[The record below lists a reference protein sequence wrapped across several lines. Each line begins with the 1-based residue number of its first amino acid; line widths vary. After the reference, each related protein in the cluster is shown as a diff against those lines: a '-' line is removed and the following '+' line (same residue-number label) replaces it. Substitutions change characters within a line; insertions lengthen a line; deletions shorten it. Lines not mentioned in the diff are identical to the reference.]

1 MRASVTPVTGVES
14 RAAIGFVSI
23 QNHLAEQD
31 KWFANRGIFYP
42 SSISLVPDAA
52 VTHVPKNA
60 FTSCQLPCLLQNKKA
75 RTPHFA
81 LCLPAAH
88 REGTRTPY
96 PHSATLSLHPA
107 TSQMDYSAFPF
118 YSSSGSSSGM
128 TSPHGSLNIGRGQG
142 DGAELSPT
150 AIPISPLLEPPD
162 DATVSITF
170 APSLRDDERLPD
182 SIIVSANH
190 VYFYV
195 HRHRIINA
203 SSNGFDG
210 LFYDVEHVYGGSLP
224 TIFCPEVGDTLN
236 IVLHMI
242 YNMSS
247 LHYYPALQTVDAAL
261 TAMVKYGIPIEPYA
275 APQHQL
281 YQLLLSHAPYHPIE
295 TYALAASHGLEE
307 VAVVTSGHLLSFN
320 MTQLT
325 DELVTKMGAIY
336 LKRLVLLH
344 QQRMTALRHILL
356 QAPRTHSPIASCRHS
371 QQSQV
376 VREWALSTA
385 QLAWDATP
393 SISANTLRLHLEQ
406 IGEKITCGV
415 CRQML
420 VERIHSVVHSWS
432 LVKQTI

>member
-1 MRASVTPVTGVES
+1 
-14 RAAIGFVSI
+14 
-23 QNHLAEQD
+23 
-31 KWFANRGIFYP
+31 
-42 SSISLVPDAA
+42 
-52 VTHVPKNA
+52 
-60 FTSCQLPCLLQNKKA
+60 
-75 RTPHFA
+75 
-81 LCLPAAH
+81 
-88 REGTRTPY
+88 
-96 PHSATLSLHPA
+96 
-107 TSQMDYSAFPF
+107 
-118 YSSSGSSSGM
+118 
-128 TSPHGSLNIGRGQG
+128 
-142 DGAELSPT
+142 
-150 AIPISPLLEPPD
+150 
-162 DATVSITF
+162 TVSITF

-182 SIIVSANH
+182 SIIVSVNH
-190 VYFYV
+190 VYFYI
-195 HRHRIINA
+195 HRHRIVNA

-261 TAMVKYGIPIEPYA
+261 TAMRKYGIPIEPYA

-295 TYALAASHGLEE
+295 TYALAASHRLEE
-307 VAVVTSGHLLSFN
+307 VAVVASGHLLSFD

-344 QQRMTALRHILL
+344 QERMTALRHILL
-356 QAPRTHSPIASCRHS
+356 QAPRTHSPTASCRNY
-371 QQSQV
+371 QQNQV

-393 SISANTLRLHLEQ
+393 SISANALRLHLEQ
-406 IGEKITCGV
+406 IGEKISCEV

-420 VERIHSVVHSWS
+420 VERIHNVVRSWS
-432 LVKQTI
+432 LVKVSGVPRRQRTRCAHRWVPANHLVNDANTRELYLYQPVVSSGRPYLVVNSFKFYTLSQQSIRPIFHSIHHS